1 MLFEKW
7 DVDHIGIAVNDL
19 DVAMS
24 EYSAALEVEWKTV
37 FEFTAE
43 QAALFG
49 SDTGVSIEGLRACG
63 SLPRADMKP
72 GSRPPVML
80 ELVHAPPSSPAFK
93 YWGCPDGRNY
103 VHHVAYLVDDVDA
116 ESARIL
122 GLGFKRDWYTED
134 EHGRVFEA
142 YHQSA
147 VTGMRIQLVPA
158 PKNAPNRLT
167 VIDVALAAK
176 AARGDASPTGR

>member
-7 DVDHIGIAVNDL
+7 DVDHIGIAVTDL
-19 DVAMS
+19 EAAMS
-24 EYSAALEVEWKTV
+24 EYADALEVEWRSI

-49 SDTGVSIEGLRACG
+49 SDTGVSIEGLRAVG
-63 SLPRADMKP
+63 SRPRAEAEP
-72 GSRPPVML
+72 GDRPPVML
-80 ELVHAPPSSPAFK
+80 ELVEAPPSSPAARF
-93 YWGCPDGRNY
+93 WGCPDGRNH

-116 ESARIL
+116 ESARIHR
-122 GLGFKRDWYTED
+122 LGFTRDWYTED

-142 YHQSA
+142 YHQCP
-147 VTGMRIQLVPA
+147 TGTVVQLVPA
-158 PKNAPNRLT
+158 PKNAPGRKT

-176 AARGDASPTGR
+176 AARERA